1 MNSRGPLINSA
12 QVKAADALAHERFGI
27 ATDWLM
33 EAAGWQL
40 ARFCEGRTVVAC
52 GVGNNAGD
60 GLAAARHLHRWGRLA
75 SVACVDAGRLHGPA
89 EKELHALRKLG
100 VDVTGTLLFE
110 DAEVVLDAIFGTGIS
125 RAPEGNFAA
134 WIEAIN
140 VSGTRVV
147 SVDVPSGL
155 DADSGVAYAPSV
167 QAQTTVT
174 LGLPKAGLTRADGP
188 RLAGEIWVADIGMPL
203 EVYAELGIEVPLTL
217 FSTGDR
223 FRL

>member
-1 MNSRGPLINSA
+1 M
-12 QVKAADALAHERFGI
+12 
-27 ATDWLM
+27 
-33 EAAGWQL
+33 
-40 ARFCEGRTVVAC
+40 
-52 GVGNNAGD
+52 
-60 GLAAARHLHRWGRLA
+60 
-75 SVACVDAGRLHGPA
+75 
-89 EKELHALRKLG
+89 
-100 VDVTGTLLFE
+100 DVTETLLFK
-110 DAEVVLDAIFGTGIS
+110 DADVVLDAIFGTGIS
-125 RAPEGNFAA
+125 RAPEGHFAA

-140 VSGTRVV
+140 ASGTRVV

-188 RLAGEIWVADIGMPL
+188 RLAGEVWVADIGMPL